1 LSRLASYRSRIRGAV
16 RSCLSSSRGK
26 VGAFLSGGTDSSTI
40 VGVLRELTGEAPHA
54 YSIGFAIEGYDE
66 SSYARTAAAHFGAD
80 HHQYVVTPRDVAEAL
95 PRIAEAYDEPFGNS
109 SAVASYHCA
118 ELARADG
125 VGTMLGGDGGDEIFA
140 GNERYAK
147 QAVFDYYLRMPAA
160 LRHLVVEPLLG
171 ILPRNGF
178 SPLRKAQSYVRQAN
192 TPLPD
197 RLEEYNFVTRM
208 TPAAILKPEFLAIS
222 PNNRIPAIVDREGPN
237 GKPISLFESGAIL
250 IYLAGK
256 TGKLLP
262 SDLHERYAALCWL
275 MWQMGGVGPMFGQAN
290 HFRAYSVEKISYAI
304 ERYTNE
310 ANRLTNVLDKRLGEA
325 RYLAGD
331 EYSIAD
337 IAVFPWMR
345 NADRRGINLA
355 EFPHAQ
361 RWLDAIN
368 ARPAVQRALQV
379 LSDVNH
385 TAPHD
390 EKSRDILFGKTQ
402 FARR

>member
-1 LSRLASYRSRIRGAV
+1 MI
-16 RSCLSSSRGK
+16 
-26 VGAFLSGGTDSSTI
+26 DI
-40 VGVLRELTGEAPHA
+40 
-54 YSIGFAIEGYDE
+54 YSW
-66 SSYARTAAAHFGAD
+66 
-80 HHQYVVTPRDVAEAL
+80 P
-95 PRIAEAYDEPFGNS
+95 PP
-109 SAVASYHCA
+109 
-118 ELARADG
+118 
-125 VGTMLGGDGGDEIFA
+125 
-140 GNERYAK
+140 
-147 QAVFDYYLRMPAA
+147 
-160 LRHLVVEPLLG
+160 
-171 ILPRNGF
+171 NGH
-178 SPLRKAQSYVRQAN
+178 KIHIM
-192 TPLPD
+192 
-197 RLEEYNFVTRM
+197 LEETGLPYRVHGVNIRTGDQF
-208 TPAAILKPEFLAIS
+208 KPEFLKIS
-222 PNNRIPAIVDREGPN
+222 PNNRIPAIVDHDGPN

-290 HFRAYSVEKISYAI
+290 HFRAYSVDKIAYAI
-304 ERYTNE
+304 ELYTNE
-310 ANRLTNVLDKRLGEA
+310 AIRLTNVLDKRLGEA

-402 FARR
+402 FQRR